1 MIRRL
6 RGIHDIIGIKKII
19 QPVSVNQN
27 SIQFTMDRIIFLLIK
42 PGVKKTNR
50 GKVKKSTIENGLV
63 KITHSAVRQRNP
75 TNFFVFITAT
85 VKITHQ
91 NPGLRHIK
99 RNVINTSPERFSI
112 LWRVCSIYNRNIE
125 IRVKT

>member
-6 RGIHDIIGIKKII
+6 RCIHNIIGIRKTI
-19 QPVSVNQN
+19 QPISVNQN
-27 SIQFTMDRIIFLLIK
+27 SIQFTVNRIIFMLIK

-50 GKVKKSTIENGLV
+50 GKVKKTTIENGLV
-63 KITHSAVRQRNP
+63 KITHPAMRQRNP
-75 TNFFVFITAT
+75 TNFFILITAT

-99 RNVINTSPERFSI
+99 RNVINTIPERFSI
-112 LWRVCSIYNRNIE
+112 L
-125 IRVKT
+125 